1 MSRHTNANNRTSY
14 SLLSS
19 LKLWLPPLVWMAV
32 IFVLSGTPSDEIP
45 KVEGWDVL
53 LKKGGHMVAYAM
65 LTVLLLRALET
76 HTPTRKAAWLAVGI
90 AVLYAMTD
98 EYHQTFVPGRKGTGI
113 DILVDTAG
121 ALVGLRVWRWTGR

>member
-1 MSRHTNANNRTSY
+1 
-14 SLLSS
+14 
-19 LKLWLPPLVWMAV
+19 MAA

-76 HTPTRKAAWLAVGI
+76 QTPTRKAAWLAVGI
-90 AVLYAMTD
+90 AVLYAITD

-113 DILVDTAG
+113 DVLVDAAG
-121 ALVGLRVWRWTGR
+121 ALVGLRVWRWAGR

>member
-32 IFVLSGTPSDEIP
+32 IFVLSGIPSDEIP

-90 AVLYAMTD
+90 TVLYAMTD
-98 EYHQTFVPGRKGTGI
+98 EYHQTFVPGRPNPQ
-113 DILVDTAG
+113 DP
-121 ALVGLRVWRWTGR
+121 GLYQADRGLYLLY

>member
-1 MSRHTNANNRTSY
+1 
-14 SLLSS
+14 
-19 LKLWLPPLVWMAV
+19 MAV
-32 IFVLSGTPSDEIP
+32 IFAVSGTPSDEIP

-53 LKKGGHMVAYAM
+53 LKKGGHMVAYAI

-98 EYHQTFVPGRKGTGI
+98 EYHQTFVPGRSGT
-113 DILVDTAG
+113 LVDLLVDAAG
-121 ALVGLRVWRWTGR
+121 AALGLWLVHRWPSGQRRRSD